1 MSSKDS
7 QRPVCEQ
14 PTSERDPLI
23 ERRVAIVG
31 KLAGMT
37 RREAKQQ
44 LRAAGAVPVDSLDET
59 VDLAIVGEQD
69 LVLSDAPAM
78 AELFDGVARE
88 AADEGRLE
96 VISETELWH
105 RLGLLDTERGV
116 RQLYTPAMLAEL
128 LGVSVAIVRRWHRR
142 GLITPVR
149 EVHKLPYF
157 DYQEVTTARRL
168 ASLLADGVP
177 PRRLEEQLDRLGRW
191 LPDAERSLA
200 QLSVIV
206 EGKHI
211 LLRQGDGLVDSGGQL
226 RLNFD
231 ASEEAA
237 EDDAQSLSVSQEE
250 NAGASST
257 ATEAEDFIATPSDLV
272 EQAADFEDQGDLKT
286 AAELYRAALAAGGP
300 KADVCFLLAEVL
312 YRQGDIPGA
321 RERYYMAIELDEDL
335 VEARNNLGCVLLET
349 GETEL
354 AVAAFEGALLHHED
368 YADAQYHL
376 AEALDL
382 LGRSEEAVSHWQ
394 RFLKL
399 APDSPWAD
407 KARSRVEANPATS

>member
-1 MSSKDS
+1 MSS
-7 QRPVCEQ
+7 RPSHRAVCEN
-14 PTSERDPLI
+14 PNTEREPL
-23 ERRVAIVG
+23 RDRNVALVG
-31 KLAGMT
+31 KLAGMS
-37 RREAKQQ
+37 RRDAKAR
-44 LRAAGAVPVDSLDET
+44 LRAAGAVPVDLLDDS

-105 RLGLLDTERGV
+105 RLGLIDTDQDIR
-116 RQLYTPAMLAEL
+116 RLYTPAMLAEL

-142 GLITPVR
+142 GLIRPVR

-168 ASLLADGVP
+168 ASLLAAGVSP
-177 PRRLEEQLDRLGRW
+177 QRLERQLDRLRQW

-206 EGKHI
+206 EGKQI
-211 LLRQGDGLVDSGGQL
+211 LLRQGDGLVDTGGQL

-231 ASEEAA
+231 ATDDVASES
-237 EDDAQSLSVSQEE
+237 DALTVPEVFEEPTVLPTDAPVVS
-250 NAGASST
+250 AM
-257 ATEAEDFIATPSDLV
+257 PSELV
-272 EQAADFEDQGDLKT
+272 EQAADYEDRGDLKL

-300 KADVCFLLAEVL
+300 KAEICFLLAEVL
-312 YRQGDIPGA
+312 YRMGDVAGA
-321 RERYYMAIELDEDL
+321 RERYYAAVELDEDL
-335 VEARNNLGCVLLET
+335 IEARNNLGCVLMEI

-354 AVAAFEGALLHHED
+354 ATAAFEGALHHHED
-368 YADAQYHL
+368 YADAHYHL
-376 AEALDL
+376 AEALDQT
-382 LGRSEEAVSHWQ
+382 GHAEKAATHWQ
-394 RFLKL
+394 AFLKL

-407 KARSRVEANPATS
+407 KARSRVGDDARSS